1 MGKYIVEFIGTF
13 FLVLTVGVTVIH
25 PGAGALAPIAIG
37 AALMVMVYAG
47 GHVSG
52 AHYNPAV
59 TLAVYLRGRFARSD
73 VPGKAY
79 VLALLSSTFDLFS
92 NENERKR
99 GVDRSPSQETSGV
112 RLARLSGW
120 R

>member
-1 MGKYIVEFIGTF
+1 MGKYIVEFIGIF

-73 VPGKAY
+73 VPGYMLAQVVGAIVAAFVVGVIKGPGNMDQVTASAPQIGS
-79 VLALLSSTFDLFS
+79 ALLAEFVF
-92 NENERKR
+92 
-99 GVDRSPSQETSGV
+99 
-112 RLARLSGW
+112 
-120 R
+120 